1 MTRSLRPR
9 NVRPRYAT
17 TDGDDVPLHGEQERT
32 VPTVHSNPLAESDDS
47 GSDFVPEVIDTS
59 HGQENGDESF
69 RSEQNHVQLTIP
81 TLEAS
86 SSMPTAGHVKA
97 KAKRKA
103 KQGGTGSPSK
113 PSSVVQLAPGLSRPS
128 HRQMYSLPTPSLHHR
143 HRAVPLFP
151 RPGQVERLDSP
162 PPLFG
167 PTSTV
172 PTNSFTHDQRVTD
185 RANKAWGYNVGS
197 GPLWDLT
204 EDRGWYKEALPDEN
218 EVGREINRR
227 PRMYA
232 GLRVVDGWAILSA
245 RCVRIHVKGRAI
257 YDETIH

>member
-1 MTRSLRPR
+1 MTRSLRPRR

-17 TDGDDVPLHGEQERT
+17 TDGDDVPLHGEEGSR
-32 VPTVHSNPLAESDDS
+32 VPPVQSNASLAETDDS

-69 RSEQNHVQLTIP
+69 RSEQNHVQLEIP
-81 TLEAS
+81 ALATS
-86 SSMPTAGHVKA
+86 SSMPTTGHVKGSA
-97 KAKRKA
+97 KAKGKRKA
-103 KQGGTGSPSK
+103 TQGGTESPSK
-113 PSSVVQLAPGLSRPS
+113 PPSVVQLAPGLSRPS

-151 RPGQVERLDSP
+151 RPGQVERLESP

-172 PTNSFTHDQRVTD
+172 PTNSFTHDQRVTE

-227 PRMYA
+227 PRIYA

-245 RCVRIHVKGRAI
+245 RCVRIHV
-257 YDETIH
+257 